1 MDADLES
8 AEIVFAQRLASGEPI
23 IRQRALKLLKQ
34 FVSKNSKE
42 KSFTD
47 ESMMRFCKGLH
58 YAMWMQDKMLLQ
70 EQLADDIC
78 NLVNLF
84 AMEDQVQEFVR
95 AFFFSLS
102 KEWPMIDRWRMDK
115 FLMLFRRLFRVILAR
130 LRDRYKWDEDAV
142 SLYIDLFRSTVISPD
157 SKICESLKYHFSGI
171 YLDELDNCGNLSE
184 ETIMKF
190 LTPYADLLQEDI
202 SDSFFRTICS
212 EIFDAILHD
221 FSASLVDIE
230 SDEEESAETVQH
242 NNAKINRTGKESLTD
257 KIGFKFNYGRL
268 AELLLQ
274 KGAPLHV
281 PSKRRK
287 RIYTLS
293 KRFENVTKGIDP
305 YPPPVLPNKVI
316 KKWRKK
322 GRL

>member
-47 ESMMRFCKGLH
+47 ESMLRFCKGLH

-84 AMEDQVQEFVR
+84 ATEDQVQEFVR

-115 FLMLFRRLFRVILAR
+115 FLMLFRCLFRVILAR
-130 LRDRYKWDEDAV
+130 LRDQYNWDEDAV
-142 SLYIDLFRSTVISPD
+142 SDYIDLFRSTVISPV
-157 SKICESLKYHFSGI
+157 SKICESLKYHFAGI
-171 YLDELDNCGNLSE
+171 YLDELDNCGDLTE
-184 ETIMKF
+184 ETIIKF
-190 LTPYADLLQEDI
+190 LIPYVDLLQEDI

-212 EIFDAILHD
+212 EIFDSILHD
-221 FSASLVDIE
+221 FSASLVDFE
-230 SDEEESAETVQH
+230 SDEEE
-242 NNAKINRTGKESLTD
+242 RKESLND
-257 KIGFKFNYGRL
+257 KKGFKFNYGRL

-281 PSKRRK
+281 SSKRRK
-287 RIYTLS
+287 RIYSLS